1 MNRGSQL
8 AGGRLLPLLTPAE
21 VARLTRLSVK
31 TVYRALWA
39 EELEAVKIRGQWR
52 VTEAAVW
59 RWIGVEAA

>member
-1 MNRGSQL
+1 
-8 AGGRLLPLLTPAE
+8 LPLLTPAE